1 MFAAE
6 EQLIAAIDGGG
17 SLDDNHHS
25 FVYYA
30 ETGEFAFDRGFPSMT
45 WEQLDLAS
53 TSGIF
58 VFHENANPIFTV
70 HNETNLSTSFGL
82 SITSISIGLVSQ
94 PDLTEAFLLSDLT
107 GFASC
112 GPTCD
117 PAAPDLVYI
126 PRVVPEPAMIVLVAS
141 ALLMLPTRRGSRAP
155 VSTEIKRAALLSP
168 NSSASFPLRVFRSL
182 LAAGN

>member
-1 MFAAE
+1 MIRLHGFLPIFVAASLVFAAE

-17 SLDDNHHS
+17 SLDDSFQS

-30 ETGEFAFDRGFPSMT
+30 ETGEFAFDRGFPSMS

-70 HNETNLSTSFGL
+70 HNEFNLSTDFGL
-82 SITSISIGLVSQ
+82 SIPSISIGFVSQ

-112 GPTCD
+112 GPACD

-126 PRVVPEPAMIVLVAS
+126 RRIVPEPAMIVLVAS
-141 ALLMLPTRRGSRAP
+141 ASLMLPTRRHVAR
-155 VSTEIKRAALLSP
+155 TRY
-168 NSSASFPLRVFRSL
+168 
-182 LAAGN
+182 

>member
-1 MFAAE
+1 LNRLHGVLPILVAASLVVATE
-6 EQLIAAIDGGG
+6 ERLMAAIDGGG
-17 SLDDNHHS
+17 SLADTHHS

-30 ETGEFAFDRGFPSMT
+30 ATGEFAFDRGHPSMT

-58 VFHENANPIFTV
+58 VFHENANPIFSV
-70 HNETNLSTSFGL
+70 HSETNLATDFGL
-82 SITSISIGLVSQ
+82 TIPSISIGFVSQ
-94 PDLTEAFLLSDLT
+94 PDLSEAFLLSDLT

-117 PAAPDLVYI
+117 PVSPDLVYV

-141 ALLMLPTRRGSRAP
+141 AVMMLPMRRR
-155 VSTEIKRAALLSP
+155 R
-168 NSSASFPLRVFRSL
+168 
-182 LAAGN
+182 